1 MNTLTAFAMKIADVF
16 HFADGRTV
24 FVGPIDGDV
33 KFIRPCKCELLIDG
47 VPTSIIQIEGEM
59 MPDRSPTTGYRSVST
74 RDAVSLSRRTLAS
87 SDCVLRP
94 VSDRQEAGGNIGSA
108 RNANQTAV

>member
-1 MNTLTAFAMKIADVF
+1 MRIADVF

-59 MPDRSPTTGYRSVST
+59 MPDRSPAKDYRSVST
-74 RDAVSLSRRTLAS
+74 RDAVSLSRPALVS
-87 SDCVLRP
+87 SDCVLRA
-94 VSDRQEAGGNIGSA
+94 VSDPQGAGG
-108 RNANQTAV
+108 